1 MSGEAVFHNTTK
13 LPIGKD
19 VDSIRV
25 PTGTLALIRHQPVKQ
40 CKELSSRNWYIQ
52 IESSTN
58 FLKHSNFK
66 LIVFVI
72 RNQCT
77 NVELVMLSDVNY
89 RSRDDRTDS
98 LAVEKFSSS
107 TAGHTIVVAFLQ

>member
-1 MSGEAVFHNTTK
+1 MFHNTTK
-13 LPIGKD
+13 QPIGKD

-25 PTGTLALIRHQPVKQ
+25 TTGTFALIRPQPVKQ
-40 CKELSSRNWYIQ
+40 CKELSSRNWYFQ

-58 FLKHSNFK
+58 FLKHNNFK

-107 TAGHTIVVAFLQ
+107 TAAHTIVVTFLQ